1 MENRAN
7 YFFVGLFVF
16 GVFFASLG
24 FILWLGGYSKEESFK
39 YYEIHTQESVAGLGI
54 KAPVRLLGV
63 EVGSVEEISIYNQDE
78 LGVNIRIKVK
88 NNTPIKEDTFATLQ
102 LQGITG
108 LKFIQLQGGSKNS
121 KDLVS
126 MQGKLPVIPFKES
139 FLATIDRQ
147 SEHIFSL
154 VKTADDKSKELL
166 SEKNLKNLEIL
177 LQNLA
182 ELSANLNANSKNLSL
197 NLSNASL
204 KIGKIADNI
213 SLSAQNFNS
222 SLKNIKESTM
232 ILKNFIKKADEKLNT
247 YDDIKASLMQ
257 NLELF
262 KRVLIESNIL
272 IENLQNSPADLIFKE
287 TKPKLGPGE
296 K

>member
-1 MENRAN
+1 MENRSN
-7 YFFVGLFVF
+7 YFLVGIFVF

-24 FILWLGGYSKEESFK
+24 FMLWLGGYTKEESFK
-39 YYEIHTQESVAGLGI
+39 YYEIHTQESVAGLSL

-63 EVGSVEEISIYNQDE
+63 EVGSVEQISIYDQDE
-78 LGVNIRIKVK
+78 LGVNILIKVQ

-108 LKFIQLQGGSKNS
+108 LKFVQLQGGNKNS
-121 KDLVS
+121 KDLIATHT
-126 MQGKLPVIPFKES
+126 KFPIIPFKES

-147 SEHIFSL
+147 SEYIFSL
-154 VKTADDKSKELL
+154 IKTADTKSKELL
-166 SEKNLKNLEIL
+166 SEKNLKNVEIF

-182 ELSANLNANSKNLSL
+182 QLSANLNDHSKNLSL

-204 KIGKIADNI
+204 KVANMAQNI

-222 SLKNIKESTM
+222 SLVQIKQSISM
-232 ILKNFIKKADEKLNT
+232 LNNLIKKTDTKLDS
-247 YDDIKASLMQ
+247 YDDIKTSLMQ

-262 KRVLIESNIL
+262 KRFLIEANIL
-272 IENLQNSPADLIFKE
+272 IQSLQNSPSDLIFKE
-287 TKPKLGPGE
+287 SKPKLGPGE

>member
-102 LQGITG
+102 LQG
-108 LKFIQLQGGSKNS
+108 GSKNS

-204 KIGKIADNI
+204 KIGKMADNI